1 MLESSE
7 ASPQTDECELVIL
20 SERSERRISL
30 HQLRNEML
38 RGVYPEPF
46 VPGPKPSVLGP
57 EDQGDQGRSQRAQH
71 DMRNLVSFVRDLSY
85 EDV

>member
-1 MLESSE
+1 
-7 ASPQTDECELVIL
+7 
-20 SERSERRISL
+20 
-30 HQLRNEML
+30 ML

-57 EDQGDQGRSQRAQH
+57 EDQGDQGRSRRAQH
-71 DMRNLVSFVRDLSY
+71 DMQNLVSFVKDLSY